1 MNSAANPASNA
12 ERKTDATSTGTTLYG
27 IYVVSLAVCV
37 LGNLAMRMGM
47 EAGWFRSGTLAVA
60 LIGALTALP
69 LFVAAGLFWKLLRRD
84 LDELVQKIVL
94 EGLGFALLIYV
105 PLSALYV
112 NLRTAGV
119 WVPRLD
125 PPDLLMAP
133 AVLTAL
139 GVALAWRRY
148 S

>member
-1 MNSAANPASNA
+1 MNSAMNPASNA
-12 ERKTDATSTGTTLYG
+12 DRKTEVTTTGSTLYG
-27 IYVVSLAVCV
+27 MYVISLVVCV

-47 EAGWFRSGTLAVA
+47 EAGWFTSGTLVVTA
-60 LIGALTALP
+60 IGAFTALP

-84 LDELVQKIVL
+84 LDELVQRIVL
-94 EGLGFALLIYV
+94 EGLGFALLVYV

-125 PPDLLMAP
+125 PPDILMAP